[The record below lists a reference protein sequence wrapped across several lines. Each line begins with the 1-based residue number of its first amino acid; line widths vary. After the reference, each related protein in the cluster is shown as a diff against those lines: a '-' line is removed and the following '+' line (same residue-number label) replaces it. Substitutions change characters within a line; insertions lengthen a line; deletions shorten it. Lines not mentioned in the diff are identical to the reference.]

1 MHKFIYWLA
10 PLYTAAIIIASLIKN
25 PAPPINVPNVDKIYH
40 AVAYLIMALVWYF
53 YFYTR
58 YLSKQ
63 SLTSFGVTTI
73 VKNWSRTIA
82 IGAAVFSLLVGVLV
96 EFGQEYI
103 AVNRTMDFMDVLAN
117 IAGIILAMFVLLISD
132 KIFNK
137 QKTV

>member
-1 MHKFIYWLA
+1 MQRLIYWLA

-25 PAPPINVPNVDKIYH
+25 PAPPVNVHHVDKLYH
-40 AVAYLIMALVWYF
+40 AVAFLIMTLVWYF

-63 SLTSFGVTTI
+63 SFTSIRVSTI
-73 VKNWSRTIA
+73 LNNWSRTIA
-82 IGAAVFSLLVGVLV
+82 IGAAVFSFLVGVLV

-117 IAGIILAMFVLLISD
+117 IAGIIIAMFMLLIID
-132 KIFNK
+132 KFFNK
-137 QKTV
+137 QKTA

>member
-1 MHKFIYWLA
+1 MQRLIYWLA
-10 PLYTAAIIIASLIKN
+10 PLYTAAIVIASLIKN
-25 PAPPINVPNVDKIYH
+25 PAPPINVQNVDKIYH

-63 SLTSFGVTTI
+63 SLTSFGVSSI
-73 VKNWSRTIA
+73 LKNWSRTIA
-82 IGAAVFSLLVGVLV
+82 MGAAVFSLLVGVLV

-103 AVNRTMDFMDVLAN
+103 AVNRAMDFMDVLAN
-117 IAGIILAMFVLLISD
+117 IAGIILAMFILLSID

-137 QKTV
+137 QKTA

>member
-1 MHKFIYWLA
+1 MQRLIYWLA
-10 PLYTAAIIIASLIKN
+10 PLYTAAIVIASLIKN
-25 PAPPINVPNVDKIYH
+25 PAPPINVQNVDKIYH
-40 AVAYLIMALVWYF
+40 AIAYLIMMLVWYF

-63 SLTSFGVTTI
+63 SLTSIGVSTI
-73 VKNWSRTIA
+73 LKNWSHTIA
-82 IGAAVFSLLVGVLV
+82 VGAAIFSLLVGVFI

-117 IAGIILAMFVLLISD
+117 IAGIILAIFILISID

-137 QKTV
+137 QKTA

>member
-1 MHKFIYWLA
+1 MQRLIYWLA
-10 PLYTAAIIIASLIKN
+10 PLYTAAIVIASLIKN
-25 PAPPINVPNVDKIYH
+25 PAPPINVQNVDKIYH

-63 SLTSFGVTTI
+63 SLTSFGVSSI
-73 VKNWSRTIA
+73 LKNWSRTIA
-82 IGAAVFSLLVGVLV
+82 MGAAVFSLLVGVLV

-117 IAGIILAMFVLLISD
+117 IAGIILAMFILLSID

-137 QKTV
+137 QKTA